1 MCKKLRIAIRIVLIP
16 LWLLIFIIYIPIWFA
31 KMAWYYFDFS
41 DYKVSYLFLLDKIM
55 AKLRL

>member
-16 LWLLIFIIYIPIWFA
+16 LWLLIFIIYLPIWFA

-41 DYKVSYLFLLDKIM
+41 DYGDSYLSLLNKAMKI
-55 AKLRL
+55 LRL